1 MWSKEWEGVLEQV
14 RDFQRLAAPEGEL
27 VWFRGHR
34 RACWTLESTVHRYLQ
49 PLAAIPG
56 VPPNTLRTFLRDTER
71 TAYQKFRIR
80 AWPLLN
86 AHERSEWGIVF
97 SMRHLGLPSR
107 LLDWTPSFA
116 CAVFFAQDGRDP
128 SEDAAVFALRPE
140 RLNERTVGE
149 AGIRA
154 VQESLDAPEKPPALA
169 AWHPLRAAANELP
182 PIAVAPPHTNSRL
195 AAQSGGF
202 VFSSDSFRPLEEQ
215 IADETLLRKILLP
228 VATHADANDF
238 LSLMNAT
245 RFTYFP
251 DLAGLAEDMRE
262 QQDRQ
267 RAEAIT
273 QIKAGL

>member
-169 AWHPLRAAANELP
+169 AWHPLRAAANDLP
-182 PIAVAPPHTNSRL
+182 PSPLRL
-195 AAQSGGF
+195 PTPTPGLQPRAAAS
-202 VFSSDSFRPLEEQ
+202 FSL
-215 IADETLLRKILLP
+215 
-228 VATHADANDF
+228 
-238 LSLMNAT
+238 AT
-245 RFTYFP
+245 RF
-251 DLAGLAEDMRE
+251 GLWRNRLPTRHSLGRSCYPWRLMPTRM
-262 QQDRQ
+262 
-267 RAEAIT
+267 T
-273 QIKAGL
+273 SSP